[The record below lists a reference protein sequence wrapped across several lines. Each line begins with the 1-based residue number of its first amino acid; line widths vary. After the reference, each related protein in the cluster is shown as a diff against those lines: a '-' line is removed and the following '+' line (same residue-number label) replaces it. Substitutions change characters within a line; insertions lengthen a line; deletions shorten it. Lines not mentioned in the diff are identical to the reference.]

1 MKNDVTPIPAI
12 KQQCPNANKRMSC
25 ISQLAAL
32 PALFG
37 KAQKPAGFEFVSWAE
52 VQKCFMS
59 SRGWMARK
67 WSTIKWLSP
76 LPGRITW
83 SRLKTDKI
91 PHPPPLSFSVS
102 LILCVHRC
110 VGVRTC
116 VRDSDTERQTDTDRQ
131 SALTHTLMT
140 TDCSLRGYQGWSWRP
155 SWYIMAYFWSLT
167 LDCSIWGST
176 KCLLK
181 CEPTIFLASLR
192 ALVLSLVWCRYCW
205 DLAYYINRS
214 F

>member
-1 MKNDVTPIPAI
+1 MSSLISTRTNFTFITFKENYGVFMKNDVTPIPAI

-37 KAQKPAGFEFVSWAE
+37 KAQKPSGFEFVSWAE

-91 PHPPPLSFSVS
+91 PHPPPTFVFLCLSYSV
-102 LILCVHRC
+102 CVHRC

-116 VRDSDTERQTDTDRQ
+116 VRDSDTERQTDRHRRTEC
-131 SALTHTLMT
+131 THTHPDDNWL
-140 TDCSLRGYQGWSWRP
+140 
-155 SWYIMAYFWSLT
+155 
-167 LDCSIWGST
+167 
-176 KCLLK
+176 
-181 CEPTIFLASLR
+181 
-192 ALVLSLVWCRYCW
+192 
-205 DLAYYINRS
+205 
-214 F
+214 

>member
-25 ISQLAAL
+25 ISQLVAL

-37 KAQKPAGFEFVSWAE
+37 KAQKPSGFEFVSWAE

-91 PHPPPLSFSVS
+91 PYPPTFVF
-102 LILCVHRC
+102 LCLLFC
-110 VGVRTC
+110 VCAQVCGCAYVC
-116 VRDSDTERQTDTDRQ
+116 KRQRYRETDRQ
-131 SALTHTLMT
+131 TQTDRVHSHTPWWQLTVASGAIRAGAGDHHDISWLTFEVWLWSVLSGEALNVYW
-140 TDCSLRGYQGWSWRP
+140 SVSPQSSWRQ
-155 SWYIMAYFWSLT
+155 AR
-167 LDCSIWGST
+167 D
-176 KCLLK
+176 LLG
-181 CEPTIFLASLR
+181 P
-192 ALVLSLVWCRYCW
+192 
-205 DLAYYINRS
+205 
-214 F
+214 